1 MGPLERIL
9 HTFNFI
15 APAWGV
21 ALFCVLLARLT
32 ARWWLPLAS
41 WSLLKQTLVGGV
53 LGTVVLAGGLVL
65 WGIDGKMAT
74 YSALVIVC
82 GTAQWLMCKGWRR

>member
-1 MGPLERIL
+1 MGPLEQVI

-21 ALFCVLLARLT
+21 AFFCVLLARLM
-32 ARWWLPLAS
+32 ARWWLPLAR
-41 WSLLKQTLVGGV
+41 WGLLTQTLVSGV
-53 LGTVVLAGGLVL
+53 LGTAVLVGGLVL

-74 YSALVIVC
+74 YSVMVVACATV
-82 GTAQWLMCKGWRR
+82 QWLMCKAWQS